1 VDEATD
7 RLTRLEPGSQFAG
20 YTIEGMLDRGGMG
33 VVYKAADTELDRT
46 VALKIIAPEHTQN
59 PDAVTRF
66 KSEARL
72 AASLEHPNIVP
83 IHRGGEYHGVL
94 YLAMRFVPGTN
105 LRHVVDQGQLDLD
118 RVQRVTA
125 SVASAL
131 DAAHERGLVHRD
143 VKPAN
148 ILISG
153 EGDHEHVYLTD
164 FGLTKRLG
172 SAGSLT
178 RTGAWVGT
186 PDYVAPEQIQAGTVD
201 GRADIY
207 SLGCVLYEMLTGS
220 VAYPKDNDMAKL
232 WAHVTDPPPSPS
244 LARPE
249 LNRAFDEIVAR
260 ATAKDPAA
268 RYAKASE
275 MAAAVDRA
283 VAEQRSQIAPDGLQV
298 TRAAGTAPAP
308 APPSEHDLFIAEPS
322 SGSAPPAPREPA
334 PAASAPPPSPPPP
347 SAPPQS
353 AGDQGGGAM
362 VVPPAGLAGG
372 PSSPPPASGAGGGP
386 SGPSGGDP
394 TGGLAG
400 GGRPAPPPQRKRW
413 PLVAGLAVLV
423 GGIAA
428 AVVLATGS
436 SDDGGGSEQAAG
448 DNVPATLGPV
458 PTNKVDGLGKTTV
471 QLNGNVATVTL
482 TTNGLLNGA
491 PHAMHIHAGEK
502 GECPTVEAAQEHNG
516 HLSISTLDGAAFYG
530 HPRVAL
536 TTRGDIGVVSIL
548 EFARYPTQGNIK
560 YKRTI
565 QLRPRTARF
574 IRRNLAV
581 IVVHG
586 IDYNGN
592 DKYDD
597 VLGGSDLNP
606 ALSGEATAPA
616 LCGELVAPTQAA
628 GVPKSNV
635 YTASMHLPPGTNS
648 LLCRLRQTT

>member
-1 VDEATD
+1 
-7 RLTRLEPGSQFAG
+7 
-20 YTIEGMLDRGGMG
+20 MG
-33 VVYKAADTELDRT
+33 
-46 VALKIIAPEHTQN
+46 
-59 PDAVTRF
+59 
-66 KSEARL
+66 
-72 AASLEHPNIVP
+72 
-83 IHRGGEYHGVL
+83 
-94 YLAMRFVPGTN
+94 
-105 LRHVVDQGQLDLD
+105 
-118 RVQRVTA
+118 
-125 SVASAL
+125 
-131 DAAHERGLVHRD
+131 
-143 VKPAN
+143 
-148 ILISG
+148 
-153 EGDHEHVYLTD
+153 
-164 FGLTKRLG
+164 
-172 SAGSLT
+172 
-178 RTGAWVGT
+178 
-186 PDYVAPEQIQAGTVD
+186 
-201 GRADIY
+201 
-207 SLGCVLYEMLTGS
+207 
-220 VAYPKDNDMAKL
+220 
-232 WAHVTDPPPSPS
+232 
-244 LARPE
+244 
-249 LNRAFDEIVAR
+249 
-260 ATAKDPAA
+260 
-268 RYAKASE
+268 
-275 MAAAVDRA
+275 
-283 VAEQRSQIAPDGLQV
+283 
-298 TRAAGTAPAP
+298 
-308 APPSEHDLFIAEPS
+308 
-322 SGSAPPAPREPA
+322 
-334 PAASAPPPSPPPP
+334 
-347 SAPPQS
+347 
-353 AGDQGGGAM
+353 
-362 VVPPAGLAGG
+362 VPPAGLAGG

-548 EFARYPTQGNIK
+548 EFARYPSQGNIK

-586 IDYNGN
+586 IDYNANG
-592 DKYDD
+592 KYDD

-648 LLCRLRQTT
+648 LICRLRQTT